1 QCVDLEGAVLP
12 QTVSRLHVM
21 IRRCQA
27 QQRQQQQ
34 QQQQA
39 VEKQV
44 QQAAAAQSPPP
55 ASEPSTVSLPR
66 AMLDAEAE
74 VQRAQESVRQMQA
87 QHMQLKQQALVEQQ
101 ELARAQQ
108 LAAEVAALQEQ
119 DCRSRVRHEQDIQ
132 ALREQLA
139 VLQQQ
144 QQQEKEEG
152 CQGLCQEVCQP
163 LSPAA
168 LPRPGPFAA
177 HENCNGA
184 ELSAVG
190 AGSHGSASGLQPSSG
205 LHEEGVHEDPQRSGL
220 LSHGGDGAAVSK
232 EPSPRAVAGAMM
244 KSASGSAKRI
254 QKASSE
260 LQDMWSDPLAHIAA
274 GPKGDNIF
282 EWTATIIGPPGSP
295 YAGGVFFLDISFPAE
310 YPFQPPQVTFRTRI
324 YHCNI
329 SSSSGAICLDILS
342 EQWSPALTVI
352 KVLQAISSLLA
363 ECNPDHAARNPSF
376 PDETGPDSPL
386 RPPSPTPSSPAS
398 SAPST
403 PQSVASLS
411 PDDPILIDQ
420 EPAPSSIRRGHKTK
434 VVGATSEH
442 ITAVILRVIDTLS
455 LDVWQACGFLL

>member
-1 QCVDLEGAVLP
+1 MPSRVRFKRENYGQTYGIVRSTDVPTAAYGYTVVGVRYVYTVYTQCVDLEGAVLP

-34 QQQQA
+34 QQQQQA

-55 ASEPSTVSLPR
+55 ASEPITVSLPR

-101 ELARAQQ
+101 ELARTQQ

-144 QQQEKEEG
+144 QQQEKEEEG
-152 CQGLCQEVCQP
+152 PRTV
-163 LSPAA
+163 AA
-168 LPRPGPFAA
+168 
-177 HENCNGA
+177 
-184 ELSAVG
+184 
-190 AGSHGSASGLQPSSG
+190 
-205 LHEEGVHEDPQRSGL
+205 
-220 LSHGGDGAAVSK
+220 
-232 EPSPRAVAGAMM
+232 AMM

-254 QKASSE
+254 QKATTEPVPSHHVLPPWLLHTLRPAQE

-363 ECNPDHAARNPSF
+363 ECNP
-376 PDETGPDSPL
+376 GGVV
-386 RPPSPTPSSPAS
+386 
-398 SAPST
+398 AP
-403 PQSVASLS
+403 
-411 PDDPILIDQ
+411 
-420 EPAPSSIRRGHKTK
+420 G
-434 VVGATSEH
+434 
-442 ITAVILRVIDTLS
+442 
-455 LDVWQACGFLL
+455 